1 MAIITFFTNPTICKL
16 MDGYQQ
22 KQPAEASCLCIFA
35 FIRLANELTYIL
47 MKVFTYNDL

>member
-1 MAIITFFTNPTICKL
+1 MQINGWLRKL

-22 KQPAEASCLCIFA
+22 KQPTEASCLCIFA

-47 MKVFTYNDL
+47 MKAFFYNDL